1 MQYQKMLVVGNVGRA
16 PARTKDESRVYFDV
30 AVNEQY
36 NGEERTTWYRVWTS
50 NGLAD
55 TVEQY
60 VVKGQEVLVEGRHH
74 SQLDTFNNTVAI
86 KEHIN
91 AATVRF
97 GRKPSNN
104 TDDGTVMPGVSQDD
118 DGDEIPF

>member
-60 VVKGQEVLVEGRHH
+60 VVKGQEVLVEGRLNV
-74 SQLDTFNNTVAI
+74 SMNAYNGTVKAQI
-86 KEHIN
+86 NIN
-91 AATVRF
+91 ATVVRF
-97 GRKPSNN
+97 GSKPSDA
-104 TDDGTVMPGVSQDD
+104 TAADDTPTEED
-118 DGDEIPF
+118 DEIPF